1 MAKDSIVQVVTH
13 GFIGSDEALN
23 VSVTKTKIRKRRGAM
38 LMIGLGQGG
47 SFNTPKAVNQLSKG
61 ANALFW
67 DYIIPNRNWDSNY
80 IGLTSDA
87 TGMAANRLSD
97 YIKEI
102 IDAGLML
109 KIKNGLYMLNPRAVF
124 VTDKSADKADDE
136 YDALVI
142 RRKK

>member
-67 DYIIPNRNWDSNY
+67 DYIIPNRNWDSNH
-80 IGLTSDA
+80 IEVSPTITQIQSD
-87 TGMAANRLSD
+87 MLSRF
-97 YIKEI
+97 IKEI